1 MDILSE
7 SMKFFDL
14 NVVLDDEKK
23 TNSNTINKNKL
34 LSSNYKKYK
43 SKLLKYPIEK
53 DSWLDFFEKFNK
65 TINKL

>member
-1 MDILSE
+1 MGVNDYNELLVSVLS
-7 SMKFFDL
+7 
-14 NVVLDDEKK
+14 KK
-23 TNSNTINKNKL
+23 TNSNTIKKNKL